1 MRILILGPADNPH
14 IIKWVRAL
22 SEKNIEI
29 ALFSLN
35 GSVKNYYKDYT
46 RVKVYSLNL
55 LGNKIKT
62 TSLINKLQYLR
73 TVNLIKKII
82 KEFKPNI
89 VHAHYASSY
98 GLLGVLS
105 GFHPLI
111 ISVWGSDIYK
121 FPNRNFMTKLV
132 LKYNLKKADCI
143 LSTSY
148 AMKEETQKY
157 TSKNIL
163 ITPFGVDLNIFK
175 PVNLTLDDD
184 KKDIVIGI
192 IKSLEAIYG
201 IEFLIKA
208 FAILK
213 NKYKNLPLKLL
224 IVGDGSLRREL
235 EELVENLDIKN
246 LVYFT
251 GRISYDK
258 ISKYHNMVD
267 IAVYPS
273 ESESFGVA
281 VIEAGACE
289 KPVIVSNVGG
299 LPEVV
304 ENGKTGFVVKY
315 GDINAI
321 VNALERL
328 ILDKQLRKN
337 MGKNARKRIMKLYDW
352 KNSVKLMLKI
362 YENLVKGKSKC
373 AQ

>member
-1 MRILILGPADNPH
+1 
-14 IIKWVRAL
+14 
-22 SEKNIEI
+22 
-29 ALFSLN
+29 
-35 GSVKNYYKDYT
+35 
-46 RVKVYSLNL
+46 
-55 LGNKIKT
+55 
-62 TSLINKLQYLR
+62 
-73 TVNLIKKII
+73 
-82 KEFKPNI
+82 
-89 VHAHYASSY
+89 
-98 GLLGVLS
+98 
-105 GFHPLI
+105 
-111 ISVWGSDIYK
+111 
-121 FPNRNFMTKLV
+121 MTKLV

-208 FAILK
+208 FATLK

>member
-35 GSVKNYYKDYT
+35 GNVKNYYKDYT